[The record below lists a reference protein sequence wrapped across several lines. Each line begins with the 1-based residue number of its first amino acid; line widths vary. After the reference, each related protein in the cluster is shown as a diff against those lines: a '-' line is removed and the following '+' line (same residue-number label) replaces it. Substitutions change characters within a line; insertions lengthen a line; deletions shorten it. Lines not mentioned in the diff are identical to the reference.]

1 MAITYGLTSLTKST
15 LAAGLF
21 NSATKIRAVVD
32 YSGSGVP
39 TLTDQYAENTISF
52 DMTINSTPDQNT
64 DAIAQLNKIYGD
76 SGNPILIV
84 LPSGYNTATV
94 KRLEFTND
102 TGNENTNTVYF
113 TWTFQTGDIDIYTGN
128 GELHIEDILF
138 SVNAA

>member
-1 MAITYGLTSLTKST
+1 MAITYGLTSLAKST

-39 TLTDQYAENTISF
+39 TLTNQYAANTIVF
-52 DMTINSTPDQNT
+52 DMTINSTPDITT

-76 SGNPILIV
+76 SGNPILVV
-84 LPSGYNTATV
+84 LPSGYTSATV
-94 KRLEFTND
+94 KKLEFINEAED
-102 TGNENTNTVYF
+102 TIYF
-113 TWTFQTGDIDIYTGN
+113 TWTFEAGDIDIYTGN